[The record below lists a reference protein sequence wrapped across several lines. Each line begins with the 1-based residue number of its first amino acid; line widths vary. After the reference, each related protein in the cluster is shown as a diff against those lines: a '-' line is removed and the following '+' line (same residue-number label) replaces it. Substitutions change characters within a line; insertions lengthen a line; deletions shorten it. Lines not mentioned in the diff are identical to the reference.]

1 MIAIIQVE
9 EKSIQSIQI
18 QCNVQNTLA
27 QIFDKFLNKVFPGA
41 NENNKIDINDYIFF
55 INGNEIKKEQ
65 KIKDLNLGGAN
76 ENKIIMIT
84 IRKRSKVM
92 KCPICECNNCIIR
105 INNFGLYFSDCKYKE
120 HKCVKIFADYEA
132 SQKIDFS
139 KIKCIQCGKT
149 QKEDLKDFYKCL
161 NCTMPKCTYYLCDKH
176 SNEHNK
182 NRKEID
188 KHNLIK
194 YDEKYYY
201 CSNHFTKFISYC
213 ETCNLNLCETSKVEH
228 TKKNHTIKNLDEMKP
243 EIENTIKEL
252 EIIKMKTDKIK
263 DQIHQLKRNLDEA
276 VEILDKY
283 YLISKDI
290 IEKYKLFNT
299 KLINYQVIKT
309 VNYLSESNKL
319 ITQQLTNFL
328 STTDWSCKYRI
339 LSEIYNADRKI
350 YAEHPNKVI
359 NENSI
364 NENNEKSPNN
374 GRKNIS
380 NFPKNG
386 NSNNNV

>member
-92 KCPICECNNCIIR
+92 KCPLCYCNNCIIR
-105 INNFGLYFSDCKYKE
+105 INNFGLYFSDCKYKHE
-120 HKCVKIFADYEA
+120 SIKIFADYEA
-132 SQKIDFS
+132 SQKNDFS

-161 NCTMPKCTYYLCDKH
+161 NCRMPKCTYYLCDKH

-182 NRKEID
+182 NRKEKD

-213 ETCNLNLCETSKVEH
+213 KTCNINLCEICEIEH
-228 TKKNHTIKNLDEMKP
+228 KQKAHETIIFDLMKP
-243 EIENTIKEL
+243 KIENTKKEL
-252 EIIKMKTDKIK
+252 EEINNKITIIKE
-263 DQIHQLKRNLDEA
+263 QIYNLDI
-276 VEILDKY
+276 ILDKAVVILKNY

-290 IEKYKLFNT
+290 IEKYESFNT

-309 VNYLSESNKL
+309 VNYLSYSNKSINKQLDNFFSENDWLKRCNIL
-319 ITQQLTNFL
+319 IDIYK
-328 STTDWSCKYRI
+328 SGSRI
-339 LSEIYNADRKI
+339 NEGHFEVDKEEKSIMEKDEKPSEIKNLKI
-350 YAEHPNKVI
+350 KKKINK
-359 NENSI
+359 
-364 NENNEKSPNN
+364 
-374 GRKNIS
+374 
-380 NFPKNG
+380 
-386 NSNNNV
+386 